1 MMDGIFWGSGLHPVL
16 GSREHANPLGIAE
29 HRDVRVVCG
38 ETKIRL
44 PICCTAGISQIRRQA
59 GFDIAIDDI
68 TSDHDIKLVSATI
81 KIRSS
86 NPYIG
91 A

>member
-1 MMDGIFWGSGLHPVL
+1 M
-16 GSREHANPLGIAE
+16 
-29 HRDVRVVCG
+29 CG